1 MSTEKPVQLSR
12 SQIDISDPVQ
22 VRFWLKH
29 LGVSLEQLQSAVD
42 KVGNSASAVRKELAA
57 RNSVEP
63 PQPESQ

>member
-12 SQIDISDPVQ
+12 RQIDISDPIQ

-63 PQPESQ
+63 PQAES